1 MPVYVPSFVTGSHF
15 HGTIELNG
23 VEIFGE
29 DDEGVDFVADEFY
42 KKRVKPKLKGAP
54 IT

>member
-23 VEIFGE
+23 IEIFGE
-29 DDEGVDFVADEFY
+29 DDEGVDFVANDFY
-42 KKRVKPKLKGAP
+42 
-54 IT
+54 